1 MKTPFFRTS
10 KRAGARVAI
19 PTRRFWILLAVV
31 VLGIGAAGTLSV
43 HVIVS
48 TGLLRGWVNGKPE
61 ELLLAYDEASSW
73 IPGVIRIRGLTMR
86 GSDPNVQW
94 SFRMEKAT
102 ISISLI
108 DLFRRHFHATRVR
121 AEGLVFRLRE
131 KEKKSETSAAHAA
144 LVPPIAGFSD
154 PPLQE
159 GGPEPPPPVAKTA
172 QKKYWTVHVEDLV
185 ADPVPD
191 IWVEIYRFRGRAR
204 VTGGFT
210 LHPHDR
216 AKIGPAAVEFLSGK
230 FLLGPEQAMLSSAS
244 GRGDCDIDAFD
255 QDAVRG
261 NEVWRK
267 ISGNIRIEGNLE
279 DLRFLNHYLRKV
291 PEPRLSGAGGKAHGE
306 IRFDHGI
313 ASGGAD
319 FELPRASF
327 RYARRTLQGRAS
339 GRLKVPRWD
348 VEHDN
353 MEISGSR
360 IALSNVVT
368 TGTAHDERDWWGRFD
383 IPSGRVHDGL
393 SAQTAISCS
402 DARPLYTLFGA
413 KLPGWAEGIF
423 KLEGLKATARLRLAS
438 RLLAMENLEA
448 SGGKFHIAGRYLQ
461 KGEDRHG
468 AFLVETGIL
477 SVGIAIEGPSTSVKI
492 FGAKKW
498 FAEQTAAQPRSTST
512 TTAVP

>member
-1 MKTPFFRTS
+1 
-10 KRAGARVAI
+10 
-19 PTRRFWILLAVV
+19 
-31 VLGIGAAGTLSV
+31 
-43 HVIVS
+43 
-48 TGLLRGWVNGKPE
+48 
-61 ELLLAYDEASSW
+61 
-73 IPGVIRIRGLTMR
+73 
-86 GSDPNVQW
+86 
-94 SFRMEKAT
+94 
-102 ISISLI
+102 
-108 DLFRRHFHATRVR
+108 
-121 AEGLVFRLRE
+121 
-131 KEKKSETSAAHAA
+131 
-144 LVPPIAGFSD
+144 
-154 PPLQE
+154 
-159 GGPEPPPPVAKTA
+159 
-172 QKKYWTVHVEDLV
+172 
-185 ADPVPD
+185 
-191 IWVEIYRFRGRAR
+191 VEIYRFRGRAR

-267 ISGNIRIEGNLE
+267 ISGNIRVAGRLE
-279 DLRFLNHYLRKV
+279 DLRFLNHFLRNV
-291 PEPRLSGAGGKAHGE
+291 PEPRLSGGGGKAHGD

-327 RYARRTLQGRAS
+327 RYARETVRGRAS

-353 MEISGSR
+353 MEISGSQ

-368 TGTAHDERDWWGRFD
+368 TGTAHDQRDWWGRFD
-383 IPSGRVHDGL
+383 IPSGRIHDGL

-413 KLPGWAEGIF
+413 KLPGWAEGIL
-423 KLEGLKATARLRLAS
+423 KLEGLKATARVRLAS
-438 RLLAMENLEA
+438 RLLDMEDLEA
-448 SGGKFHIAGRYLQ
+448 SGGKFHIAGRYRQ

-477 SVGIAIEGPSTSVKI
+477 AVGIGIDGPSSKVKI

-498 FAEQTAAQPRSTST
+498 FAEQTGAQGRSTST

>member
-10 KRAGARVAI
+10 QRAGARVAI
-19 PTRRFWILLAVV
+19 PTRKFWILLAAV
-31 VLGIGAAGTLSV
+31 VLALATAGVLAV

-48 TGLLRGWVNGKPE
+48 TRLLRGWVNGNPE

-73 IPGVIRIRGLTMR
+73 IPGVIRIRGLSMR

-94 SFRMEKAT
+94 FFRMERAT
-102 ISISLI
+102 ISVSLV
-108 DLFRRHFHATRVR
+108 DLFRRRFHATRVR

-131 KEKKSETSAAHAA
+131 KQTKKETSAPHAA
-144 LVPPIAGFSD
+144 LLPPITGFSD
-154 PPLQE
+154 PPLQTSD
-159 GGPEPPPPVAKTA
+159 PETPTTPH
-172 QKKYWTVHVEDLV
+172 KKYWTVRVEDLI
-185 ADPVPD
+185 ADPTPD
-191 IWVEIYRFRGRAR
+191 IWVEIYRFRGHAR

-216 AKIGPAAVEFLSGK
+216 AKVGPAAVEFLSGQ
-230 FLLGPEQAMLSSAS
+230 FLLGPEQAMLTSAS
-244 GRGDCDIDAFD
+244 GRGDCDIDAFN
-255 QDAVRG
+255 QDMVKGR
-261 NEVWRK
+261 EVWRK
-267 ISGNIRIEGNLE
+267 ISGNIRIAGRLE
-279 DLRFLNHYLRKV
+279 DIRFLNHYLRHV
-291 PEPRLSGAGGKAHGE
+291 PEPRLSGGGGKANGA

-327 RYARRTLQGRAS
+327 RYARGTLRGGAS
-339 GRLKVPRWD
+339 GRWKVPRWD
-348 VEHDN
+348 VENDN
-353 MEISGSR
+353 LEISGSR

-368 TGTAHDERDWWGRFD
+368 TGTAHDERDWWGRFN
-383 IPSGRVHDGL
+383 ILSGRIQKGI
-393 SAQTAISCS
+393 SAETAVSAS

-423 KLEGLKATARLRLAS
+423 KLEGLRATARVRLAS
-438 RLLAMENLEA
+438 RFLNIENLEA
-448 SGGKFHIAGRYLQ
+448 SGGKFHIAGRYRQ

-477 SVGIAIEGPSTSVKI
+477 SVGIAIEGPSSSVKL

-498 FAEQTAAQPRSTST
+498 FAEGSRSARSAST

>member
-1 MKTPFFRTS
+1 MKTPFFRTA
-10 KRAGARVAI
+10 KKAGARVAI
-19 PTRRFWILLAVV
+19 PTRTFWVVLAVV
-31 VLGIGAAGTLSV
+31 VLAIGAAGTLSV

-61 ELLLAYDEASSW
+61 ELLLAYDQASSW

-102 ISISLI
+102 ISISLV

-131 KEKKSETSAAHAA
+131 KEKKNETSAAHAA
-144 LVPPIAGFSD
+144 LLPPIAGFSD

-159 GGPEPPPPVAKTA
+159 GVPEPPAVSKTA
-172 QKKYWTVHVEDLV
+172 HTKYWTVRVDDLV
-185 ADPVPD
+185 ADPAPD

-216 AKIGPAAVEFLSGK
+216 AKIGPAAVEFLSGN

-244 GRGDCDIDAFD
+244 GRGDCDIDAFN

-261 NEVWRK
+261 NEVWRR
-267 ISGNIRIEGNLE
+267 ISGNIRVEGRLE
-279 DLRFLNHYLRKV
+279 DLRFLNHFLRDV
-291 PEPRLSGAGGKAHGE
+291 PEPRLSGGGGKAHGD

-313 ASGGAD
+313 ASGRAD

-327 RYARRTLQGRAS
+327 RYARETVRGRAS
-339 GRLKVPRWD
+339 GLLKVPRWD
-348 VEHDN
+348 VEHDA

-383 IPSGRVHDGL
+383 IPSGRIQNGL
-393 SAQTAISCS
+393 SAETAVSCR

-413 KLPGWAEGIF
+413 NLPGWAEGIL
-423 KLEGLKATARLRLAS
+423 KLEGLKATGRVRLGS
-438 RLLAMENLEA
+438 RLLDMEDLEA
-448 SGGKFHIAGRYLQ
+448 SGGKFHIAGRYRQ

-477 SVGIAIEGPSTSVKI
+477 AVGISIDGPSSKVKI